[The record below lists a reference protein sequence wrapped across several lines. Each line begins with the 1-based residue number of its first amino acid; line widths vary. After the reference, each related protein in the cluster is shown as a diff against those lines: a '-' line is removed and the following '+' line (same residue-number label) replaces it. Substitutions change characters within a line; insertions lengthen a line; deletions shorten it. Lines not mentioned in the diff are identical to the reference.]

1 MNAYEWTKLLEVLV
15 WPVTVI
21 LALIFLRHAVAGAIS
36 RLKGVEG
43 PAGVKLFFS
52 EVKKEVKKV
61 GDRLQRLE
69 ALTVDIYNL
78 SGESSAVRDEIFEYV
93 ADILDKVSPHTALE
107 MRTELNKYHIPR
119 IGVSVAELKEML
131 SKLSYYQ
138 RGESEKNIFNDDITS
153 EFIEA
158 TYSYQKAKKMR
169 DADGVIG
176 PKTIKLL
183 TADVQLFNNA
193 NTGPTGGIA

>member
-1 MNAYEWTKLLEVLV
+1 MEGQMNVGEWTKLIGVLV
-15 WPVTVI
+15 WPVTVF
-21 LALIFLRHAVAGAIS
+21 LSLLFLRNAVAGAIS

-43 PAGVKLFFS
+43 PAGVKLLF
-52 EVKKEVKKV
+52 EVKKV

-69 ALTVDIYNL
+69 ELTVDIYHL
-78 SGESSAVRDEIFEYV
+78 SGEGSAVRDEIFEYV
-93 ADILDKVSPHTALE
+93 ADILNKVSPRTALE
-107 MRTELNKYHIPR
+107 MRIELNKYHIPR

-131 SKLSYYQ
+131 SKLKYYQ
-138 RGESEKNIFNDDITS
+138 RSESEKNIFNDDITS

-183 TADVQLFNNA
+183 TADFQLLKQ
-193 NTGPTGGIA
+193 PQ

>member
-1 MNAYEWTKLLEVLV
+1 MNVGEWTGLLKVLA
-15 WPVTVI
+15 WPVTVF
-21 LALIFLRHAVAGAIS
+21 LSLLFLRNAVAGAIS

-43 PAGVKLFFS
+43 PAGWKLFF
-52 EVKKEVKKV
+52 EVKKV

-93 ADILDKVSPHTALE
+93 ANILDKVSPHTALE

-131 SKLSYYQ
+131 SKLKYYQ
-138 RGESEKNIFNDDITS
+138 RSESEKNIFNDDITS

-183 TADVQLFNNA
+183 TADVQLLNNA